1 MNPEDFKFKGF
12 KDIDLK
18 DFYDSKLTVDYDF
31 FKKYCDEFDWNLS
44 NTVSST
50 AVKSSFSDMNIIIG
64 VDHNGQM
71 HIIKNERGD
80 EGLKYININVI
91 MRMFIQALRTGIMK
105 FAAGERFK
113 LFSYS
118 IERDLENA
126 IMQIVNKYDLNR
138 PERLPKWEKKSPLKF
153 YEP

>member
-1 MNPEDFKFKGF
+1 MNPEDFKFKF

-18 DFYDSKLTVDYDF
+18 DFYDSKLSVDYDF

-50 AVKSSFSDMNIIIG
+50 AVKSSFSDMNIVIG

-91 MRMFIQALRTGIMK
+91 MRMFIQALRTGINV
-105 FAAGERFK
+105 
-113 LFSYS
+113 YS
-118 IERDLENA
+118 SIKNRYYEICSRGK
-126 IMQIVNKYDLNR
+126 IQIVFL
-138 PERLPKWEKKSPLKF
+138 
-153 YEP
+153 

>member
-18 DFYDSKLTVDYDF
+18 DMYESKIDYDLL
-31 FKKYCDEFDWNLS
+31 KRYVDDFDW
-44 NTVSST
+44 VAMPSSIST
-50 AVKSSFSDMNIIIG
+50 SAVRSSFSDMDVIIG
-64 VDHNGQM
+64 MDHKGRM

-80 EGLKYININVI
+80 ENLKFININII

-105 FAAGERFK
+105 FVANDKFK
-113 LFSYS
+113 IFSEA
-118 IERDLENA
+118 IEKDLENA
-126 IMQIVNKYDLNR
+126 IMNIVNKYDLNR